1 MEKVFKKIL
10 QLLSYILI
18 CAIVA
23 LAFAIPV
30 HKQSDRK
37 IDFYDSLELVDRI
50 KAKDMDMTTVI
61 YAKNSKGKWVEYRR
75 IHGEENRLWIPLK
88 DIPKNLRNAFIA
100 IEDMTFYEHSGIN
113 WKRTVGALGNYI
125 FEYDDTEY
133 GGSTITQ
140 QLIKNMTLD
149 KDKSAERKAR
159 EIVRSAIVETEL
171 SKDEILEAYLNTIAL
186 GNGYCGV
193 RIAAN
198 YYYNKEPKDLTLA
211 ECASIAAI
219 TQNPSKYNPITKMD
233 ANEERRN
240 VVLKEMLD
248 AGFIKEKEYKKAV
261 STKLKINQKMKKKYE
276 PAINDY
282 FLDTVI
288 DQAVIDFSKKYSC
301 SEDEASKMLY
311 SGGYKIYSTV
321 NTKVQNIMEDT
332 YSNVKKYFS
341 QKARDDEGNNVHVQS
356 AMTIMDYEGHIVG
369 IVGGAGKKTV
379 NRGLNRATDSP
390 RHPGST
396 MKPIG
401 VYTLAVEKDIVH
413 YTSIVEDEPLP
424 DYFGRNKP
432 GPHEWY
438 GFYKGKM
445 TVDYAIRTS
454 ANTIPVW
461 LLQDVGLD
469 ASYKFLTKDLGMKH
483 LVKKDKNPSSLA
495 LGGCMYGITTTE
507 SAAAYAI
514 YGNGGVYHK
523 PTAYS
528 EILDTNNKPIIK
540 YDTKGKQ
547 VISEETATIMN
558 YLLQGVVRGSGGTG
572 GGIRRYSSMK
582 VYAKTGTSSESKDLW
597 MVAGTP
603 YYVGSVWY
611 GFDTQRVVYNPS
623 AAANVWR
630 DVMRE
635 IHEDLEE
642 IDFEYSDKVY
652 RRGSGYYKEG
662 THPDNTRT
670 ISGTKTKDDAEK
682 DKDKKP
688 EGGTTPEQT
697 PTTPP
702 SEGGNETPTPKP
714 EDATPINEDS

>member
-1 MEKVFKKIL
+1 MEKVFKKFV
-10 QLLSYILI
+10 QALSYILI
-18 CAIVA
+18 CSIVA

-30 HKQSDRK
+30 YKANDRK
-37 IDFYDSLELVDRI
+37 LDFYDSLALAKRI
-50 KAKDMDMTTVI
+50 KARDMDMTTVI
-61 YAKNSKGKWVEYRR
+61 YVKNKKNKWVEYRR
-75 IHGEENRLWIPLK
+75 LHGEENRLWISLDK
-88 DIPKNLRNAFIA
+88 IPKNLQNAFIA
-100 IEDMTFYEHSGIN
+100 IEDVTFYNHDGVN
-113 WKRTVGALGNYI
+113 WKRTVGAVSNYVLK
-125 FEYDDTEY
+125 YDASEY

-149 KDKSAERKAR
+149 NDKNASRKVR
-159 EIVRSAIVETEL
+159 EIVRSAIIENEL
-171 SKDEILEAYLNTIAL
+171 SKNEILEAYLNTIAL

-219 TQNPSKYNPITKMD
+219 TQNPSKYNPLTQME
-233 ANEERRN
+233 ANTERRN

-248 AGFIKEKEYKKAV
+248 AGFIEEKEYNKAIK
-261 STKLKINQKMKKKYE
+261 TDLKINQKMKKKYE
-276 PAINDY
+276 PSVNDY
-282 FLDTVI
+282 FLDAII
-288 DQAVIDFSKKYSC
+288 DQAVKDLAQKYSC
-301 SEDEASKMLY
+301 SEDEASDMLY
-311 SGGYKIYSTV
+311 SGGYKIYSTMS
-321 NTKVQNIMEDT
+321 TKIQNIMEDT
-332 YSNVKKYFS
+332 YTNVSKYFP
-341 QKARDDEGNNVHVQS
+341 QKARDDEGNLVHVQS

-369 IVGGAGKKTV
+369 MVGGVGKKTV

-401 VYTLAVEKDIVH
+401 VYTLAIEKDIVH

-424 DYFGRNKP
+424 DYFGKGKP
-432 GPHEWY
+432 GPNEWY
-438 GFYKGKM
+438 GYYKGKM

-461 LLQDVGLD
+461 LLQKVGLD
-469 ASYKFLTKDLGMKH
+469 ASYDFLTKDLGMNH
-483 LVKKDKNPSSLA
+483 LTEKDKNPSSLA

-514 YGNGGVYHK
+514 YGNGGVYHS
-523 PTAYS
+523 PTTYY
-528 EILDTNNKPIIK
+528 LIK
-540 YDTKGKQ
+540 NRNDETVIDYDETGKQ

-558 YLLQGVVRGSGGTG
+558 HLLQGVVRGSEGTG
-572 GGIRRYSSMK
+572 GGISRYNSMD

-611 GFDTQRVVYNPS
+611 GFDTQSVVYNPS

-630 DVMRE
+630 DIMKE
-635 IHEDLEE
+635 IHDDLDDKE
-642 IDFEYSDKVY
+642 FEFSDNVY
-652 RRGSGYYKEG
+652 RRGSGYYKDG
-662 THPDNTRT
+662 TTPDNTKT
-670 ISGTKTKDDAEK
+670 ITGTKEK
-682 DKDKKP
+682 EEEKEEDKKKP
-688 EGGTTPEQT
+688 DDDTGQEET

-702 SEGGNETPTPKP
+702 EEEGGEPEPTPTPTP
-714 EDATPINEDS
+714 EPSEPDS

>member
-1 MEKVFKKIL
+1 MEKVFKKIV
-10 QLLSYILI
+10 QTLSYILI

-23 LAFAIPV
+23 FAFAIPV
-30 HKQSDRK
+30 YKSNQKK
-37 IDFYDSLELVDRI
+37 IDFYDSLELVERI
-50 KAKDMDMTTVI
+50 KARDMDMSSVVFV
-61 YAKNSKGKWVEYRR
+61 KNSKGDWVEYRR
-75 IHGEENRLWIPLK
+75 LHGEENRLWIPLK
-88 DIPKNLRNAFIA
+88 EIPKNLRNAFIA
-100 IEDMTFYEHSGIN
+100 IEDVTFYKHAGVN
-113 WKRTVGALGNYI
+113 WKRTIGALSNYV
-125 FEYDDTEY
+125 FKYDASEY

-140 QLIKNMTLD
+140 QLIKNLTLD
-149 KDKSAERKAR
+149 NDKSASRKAR
-159 EIVRSAIVETEL
+159 EIVRAAIIENEL
-171 SKDEILEAYLNTIAL
+171 SKDQILEAYLNTIAL

-219 TQNPSKYNPITKMD
+219 TQNPSKYNPLTQVS
-233 ANEERRN
+233 ANRERRN

-248 AGFIKEKEYKKAV
+248 AGFITEKEYNQAV
-261 STKLKINQKMKKKYE
+261 NSPLQINQKMKKKYE
-276 PAINDY
+276 PSVNDY

-288 DQAVIDFSKKYSC
+288 DQVVRDLAKKFSC
-301 SEDEASKMLY
+301 SEDEASKKLY
-311 SGGYKIYSTV
+311 SGGYKIYSTMS
-321 NTKVQNIMEDT
+321 TKVQNIMEDT
-332 YSNVKKYFS
+332 YSNVSKYFS
-341 QKARDDEGNNVHVQS
+341 QKARDDQGNRVHVQS
-356 AMTIMDYEGHIVG
+356 AMTIMDYKGHIVG

-401 VYTLAVEKDIVH
+401 VYTLAVEKDIIH

-424 DYFGRNKP
+424 DYFGKRKP

-438 GFYKGKM
+438 GYYKGKM

-461 LLQDVGLD
+461 LLQEVGLKD
-469 ASYKFLTKDLGMKH
+469 SYNFLTKDLGMKH
-483 LVKKDKNPSSLA
+483 LVEKDKNPSSLA

-514 YGNGGVYHK
+514 YGNGGVYHS
-523 PTAYS
+523 PTTYYA
-528 EILDTNNKPIIK
+528 IK
-540 YDTKGKQ
+540 DRNDKVVIDYDETGKQ

-558 YLLQGVVRGSGGTG
+558 HLLQGVVRGSEGTG

-630 DVMRE
+630 DIMSE
-635 IHEDLEE
+635 IHADLKNK
-642 IDFEYSDKVY
+642 DFEYSDNVY
-652 RRGSGYYKEG
+652 KKGSGYYKEG
-662 THPDNTRT
+662 TKPDNTKT
-670 ISGTKTKDDAEK
+670 ITGTKKKDDKK
-682 DKDKKP
+682 DEDKKKP
-688 EGGTTPEQT
+688 ENGTGQDGGSTTPGGGDN
-697 PTTPP
+697 TTPQP
-702 SEGGNETPTPKP
+702 SPTPTPSP
-714 EDATPINEDS
+714 SQPDS